1 MARTRPDPK
10 TELAFRNYV
19 QAAANARDDIEFFLQ
34 NCEGNFTV
42 DYSLDSLL
50 QIEKFYRAA
59 IAGSAKFPT
68 GLGTPQD
75 FIELA
80 CRYLGET
87 IIRAVSGKW
96 VLSSDNGTRML
107 PAVTFDG
114 CPGWALCYPSR
125 LAASFENLHETNPHF
140 SGLWRSE
147 VLAEQLRSIVSAHK
161 KHAQKPN

>member
-19 QAAANARDDIEFFLQ
+19 QAAANARDDIEFFLE

-50 QIEKFYRAA
+50 EIEKFYRAA

-68 GLGTPQD
+68 ELGTPQE

-80 CRYLGET
+80 CLYLGET
-87 IIRAVSGKW
+87 IIRAVNGKW
-96 VLSSDNGTRML
+96 VLICDNGTRML

-114 CPGWALCYPSR
+114 CPNWAVCYPSR
-125 LAASFENLHETNPHF
+125 LAASFQNLHNTNPNF
-140 SGLWRSE
+140 AGLRKRE
-147 VLAEQLRSIVSAHK
+147 VLAEQLRSILSVHK
-161 KHAQKPN
+161 KHA